1 MLQRFAI
8 ERQAC
13 ARQGHRPCEGYFE
26 RLAPSRLL
34 AGLAAVQA
42 MAQGPPQPAPAPAQ
56 PADDAAAR
64 GHRLD
69 ELFAQL
75 KATKV
80 QDDGDEIVAQIRKLW
95 QRSGDEKLDAA
106 MEQAMLLMGQG
117 LGSLAMPILD
127 EIVAEKPD
135 WAEGWNKRATVLYL
149 MGEHDRSLADIDRV
163 LALEPR
169 HFGAIAG
176 IGLIRIAKGE
186 MREALAAFRRAL
198 AINPF
203 LRERYGLIPQLEKEL
218 GEKPI

>member
-1 MLQRFAI
+1 MRAARDPGFRVFLSMICAI
-8 ERQAC
+8 VVMT
-13 ARQGHRPCEGYFE
+13 GV
-26 RLAPSRLL
+26 
-34 AGLAAVQA
+34 AAV
-42 MAQGPPQPAPAPAQ
+42 AQTTPPAPPQPPGSEANS
-56 PADDAAAR
+56 R
-64 GHRLD
+64 TKELN
-69 ELFAQL
+69 ELFARL
-75 KATKV
+75 KATKA
-80 QDDGDEIVAQIRKLW
+80 QDDGDEIVTQIWKLW
-95 QRSGDEKLDAA
+95 QRSGSEKLDAA
-106 MEQAMLLMGQG
+106 MERAMLLMGQG

>member
-1 MLQRFAI
+1 MCLVALM
-8 ERQAC
+8 AT
-13 ARQGHRPCEGYFE
+13 
-26 RLAPSRLL
+26 
-34 AGLAAVQA
+34 AAVPTTV
-42 MAQGPPQPAPAPAQ
+42 AQTGPDQPRATPGG
-56 PADDAAAR
+56 DAEAR
-64 GHRLD
+64 VKQLD
-69 ELFAQL
+69 ELFARL
-75 KATKV
+75 KTAKV
-80 QDDGDEIVAQIRKLW
+80 QDEGEVIVAEIWKLW
-95 QRSGDEKLDAA
+95 QQSGDARLDAA
-106 MEQAMLLMGQG
+106 MERAMLLMGQG

-127 EIVAEKPD
+127 EIVAAKPN

-176 IGLIRIAKGE
+176 IGLIRIAKGQT
-186 MREALAAFRRAL
+186 REALAAFRRAL

>member
-1 MLQRFAI
+1 
-8 ERQAC
+8 
-13 ARQGHRPCEGYFE
+13 
-26 RLAPSRLL
+26 
-34 AGLAAVQA
+34 
-42 MAQGPPQPAPAPAQ
+42 
-56 PADDAAAR
+56 
-64 GHRLD
+64 
-69 ELFAQL
+69 
-75 KATKV
+75 
-80 QDDGDEIVAQIRKLW
+80 
-95 QRSGDEKLDAA
+95 
-106 MEQAMLLMGQG
+106 MLLMGQG
-117 LGSLAMPILD
+117 LGSWRCRSSTRSWR
-127 EIVAEKPD
+127 EKPD

-176 IGLIRIAKGE
+176 IGLIRIEKGE

>member
-1 MLQRFAI
+1 MRAARDPGFRVFLSMICAI
-8 ERQAC
+8 V
-13 ARQGHRPCEGYFE
+13 
-26 RLAPSRLL
+26 LL
-34 AGLAAVQA
+34 TGVAAV
-42 MAQGPPQPAPAPAQ
+42 AQTAPPQPPGSEAS
-56 PADDAAAR
+56 AR
-64 GHRLD
+64 TKALD
-69 ELFAQL
+69 ELFARL
-75 KATKV
+75 KATKA
-80 QDDGDEIVAQIRKLW
+80 QDDGDEIVTQIWKLW
-95 QRSGDEKLDAA
+95 QRSGSEKLDAA

-117 LGSLAMPILD
+117 LGSLAMLILD